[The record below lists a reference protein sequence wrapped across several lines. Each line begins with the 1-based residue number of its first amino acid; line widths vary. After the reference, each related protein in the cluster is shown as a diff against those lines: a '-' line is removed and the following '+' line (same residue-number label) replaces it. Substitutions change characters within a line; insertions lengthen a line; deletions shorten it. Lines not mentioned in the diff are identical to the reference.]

1 MIKIKDLNVSYNN
14 IPVLTNVN
22 LEIPD
27 GVSVGIIGPNGAGK
41 STFLKAILGLIKKD
55 TGNISIDGMGEK
67 DFRKKVAYVPQRSE
81 IDLSFPITVG
91 QVVLTGTYPNMKVF
105 QRPGKKEKLI
115 AQKALE
121 KVGLTEYSERAI
133 SDLSGGQLQR
143 VYIARALA
151 QEADYYFLDEP
162 FVGIDM
168 VSEKIIIDIIRELRD
183 QGKTIVIVHHDL
195 HKVTEYFDQLILV
208 NRGVE
213 AYGDVEDTFT
223 TDNIKKA
230 YGNTMGDITIKGVE
244 K

>member
-1 MIKIKDLNVSYNN
+1 MIKIEDLNVSYIN

-41 STFLKAILGLIKKD
+41 STLLKAILGLIKKD
-55 TGNISIDGMGEK
+55 TGKISIDGMGEK
-67 DFRKKVAYVPQRSE
+67 DFRKKIAYVPQRSE
-81 IDLSFPITVG
+81 IDFSFPITVG
-91 QVVLTGTYPNMKVF
+91 QIVLTGTYPNMKVF

-183 QGKTIVIVHHDL
+183 RGKTIVIVHHDL
-195 HKVTEYFDQLILV
+195 HKVTEYFNQLILV

-223 TDNIKKA
+223 TDNIRKA